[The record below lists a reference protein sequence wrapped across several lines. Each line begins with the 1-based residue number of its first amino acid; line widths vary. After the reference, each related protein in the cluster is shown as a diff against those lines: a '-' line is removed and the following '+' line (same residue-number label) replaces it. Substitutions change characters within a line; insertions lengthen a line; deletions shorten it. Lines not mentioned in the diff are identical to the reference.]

1 MYFWICV
8 SALLLV
14 FMNSQALESN
24 SSLYQSD
31 RPSVYSTSSCGD
43 FCKTNQ
49 NYYDQFQFSQVR
61 AQRGFDPVAV
71 TKPFSQA
78 NRNRQS
84 FNQSFMV
91 LSFDS
96 ESALSRFVIE
106 RQIRWSMMARDIG
119 IQVSEFDTTLSSAI
133 WREIRRP
140 LLFELRD
147 RLLSPY
153 RGKKLAI
160 KEKLQAWLLEQTVE
174 SGAGTL
180 GLNASQSDGVEP
192 NSLDFGVSDYRLK
205 FRPKIDPLKGRYGIR
220 LKYKKHLDSSRPL
233 VAQLSAYYC
242 NSSTG
247 FRKESVCGYH
257 HELSGRVSM
266 SSLSRKFWYSMFVS
280 YQTESLNDRAYINN
294 GQAYDYKPWLAGVQ
308 MTYAF
313 YNY

>member
-1 MYFWICV
+1 MLIFIK
-8 SALLLV
+8 A
-14 FMNSQALESN
+14 NALESN
-24 SSLYQSD
+24 ASLFQTE
-31 RPSVYSTSSCGD
+31 RPSAYSNSCGD
-43 FCKTNQ
+43 FCKVNQ
-49 NYYDQFQFSQVR
+49 NYYDQYQFSQNR

-71 TKPFSQA
+71 TKPHAASHRQHDLV
-78 NRNRQS
+78 NRG
-84 FNQSFMV
+84 FMS

-96 ESALSRFVIE
+96 ESALSRSVVE
-106 RQIRWSMMARDIG
+106 REIRWSLMARDVG
-119 IQVSEFDTTLSSAI
+119 IQVSEFDTKLSSAV

-160 KEKLQAWLLEQTVE
+160 KEKLQAWFLEQTVE
-174 SGAGTL
+174 SGAGTI
-180 GLNASQSDGVEP
+180 GLNASQSDGMEQS
-192 NSLDFGVSDYRLK
+192 NLDFGVSDYRIK

-220 LKYKKHLDSSRPL
+220 LKYRKHLDNSRPL
-233 VAQLSAYYC
+233 IGQLSAYYC

-247 FRKESVCGYH
+247 LREKSVCGYH

-266 SSLSRKFWYSMFVS
+266 SSLSRKFWYSMFIS
-280 YQTESLNDRAYINN
+280 YQTQSLNEDAYVRN
-294 GQAYDYKPWLAGVQ
+294 GEEYDYKPWLAGIQ